1 MTFLPCRIGESEDG
15 FTIIETLVAMMIIAV
30 AFLGLA
36 GVHIVSSQAQSL
48 GNNQGLATFLAD
60 EQMEQMRR
68 TSYADIETAVL
79 FEQREGVPFTVVR
92 MVNDLGT
99 SKKVGVLVLWNGR
112 LGVRSLL
119 FSSLVSRV
127 TNP

>member
-1 MTFLPCRIGESEDG
+1 MSFLPRRIGESEDG

-36 GVHIVSSQAQSL
+36 GVHIVASQAQSL

-68 TSYADIETAVL
+68 TSFADIETAVL
-79 FEQREGVPFTVVR
+79 FEDREGIPFTVLRV
-92 MVNDLGT
+92 VDDLGA
-99 SKKVGVLVLWNGR
+99 SKKVSVGVAWGGR
-112 LGVRSLL
+112 LGVRTLV
-119 FSSLVSRV
+119 FTSLVSRV